1 MRQQL
6 YLMLVQ
12 RLQLLCRHPNG
23 SFYLHNQPGH
33 AHQVFRHFDL
43 WSPIL
48 EWLDEE
54 PPFALPAV
62 FIDFAPIQW
71 RQQSQGI
78 RDATITIRI
87 HIVARR
93 RQPSRNPVPGQMV
106 PTDFLALPDGLQ
118 LCLHGFKTGPFGA
131 FTNTMSEIDNQI
143 DELAHLVE
151 TYTTLATDSTA
162 QWPLTTQSA
171 QLVIEGQ

>member
-6 YLMLVQ
+6 FLALVQ

-23 SFYLHNQPGH
+23 SFYMHSQAGH
-33 AHQVFRHFDL
+33 EHQVFRHFDL
-43 WSPIL
+43 WSPML

-54 PPFALPAV
+54 PPFALPAL
-62 FIDFAPIQW
+62 FIEFAPIQW

-78 RDATITIRI
+78 RDATITLRL

-93 RQPSRNPVPGQMV
+93 RQPSRNPAQGQSM
-106 PTDFLALPDGLQ
+106 PTDYLALPDGLQ
-118 LCLHGFKTGPFGA
+118 LCLHGFKTGSFA
-131 FTNTMSEIDNQI
+131 TFTNTLSETDHQL

-151 TYTTLATDSTA
+151 TYTTLATDSIA
-162 QWPLTTQSA
+162 HWPNITQSA
-171 QLVIEGQ
+171 QLVIE